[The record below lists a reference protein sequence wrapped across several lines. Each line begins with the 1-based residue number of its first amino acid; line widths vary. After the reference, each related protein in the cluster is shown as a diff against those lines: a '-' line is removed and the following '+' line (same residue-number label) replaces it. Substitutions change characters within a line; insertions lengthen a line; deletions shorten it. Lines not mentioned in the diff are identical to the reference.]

1 HVEQGLPG
9 APSITGGAA
18 PVLRHFAMIG
28 GLDAP
33 TKQQGSRHG
42 ARRRL
47 AQQGGGVSREGT
59 CRQRSAT
66 CSASPR
72 AGAQLSQ
79 VRRGDGTPPGGP
91 PPLAVQTGPFRFTQ
105 IAARGGLRRG
115 LFQPCSRETVWR
127 RPLPGSDRQW
137 LLRDPPAPQFR
148 G

>member
-1 HVEQGLPG
+1 AAEE
-9 APSITGGAA
+9 GG
-18 PVLRHFAMIG
+18 G
-28 GLDAP
+28 GGGGGGGWG
-33 TKQQGSRHG
+33 KE
-42 ARRRL
+42 
-47 AQQGGGVSREGT
+47 GGGVCGEGT

-79 VRRGDGTPPGGP
+79 VRRGDGSPTVER

-137 LLRDPPAPQFR
+137 LLRDPPAAQFR